1 VHLPRV
7 PARWGTAGLALG
19 VATAIGHAL
28 SYAFS
33 LVLSRALGPADF
45 GALGAL
51 LGIAVVASVPATALQ
66 TQVARYAAV
75 DPSDAATRQGY
86 RLSWGIGLAQGLA
99 LAAAAMPLAT
109 LLRLDSGLSVLL
121 LGAGLVPVSLIAAR
135 QGTLLGRGAFGLLA
149 TTVVLVP
156 ALRLAGGAVAA
167 WSRMGVSGALGM
179 QAVATWVGLVLVVL
193 LVRPVAGETRGTGGP
208 ASGPRLVGVLAA
220 GASLLGLFVLANVDV
235 LLARALLTDTES
247 GVYAVGALGAKAM
260 FWGSQFV
267 ALLVFPDVAR
277 RDSGGRVVL
286 LAGLIVTGIGG
297 AATALSVVL
306 AAPVVDLLV
315 GPAYAAAAAVVPWFV
330 VLGTLLAL
338 VQLMTYAAVA
348 AVDHR
353 VSVLL
358 WVTVVAESL
367 VIALAAHDS
376 VLEIVAVC
384 IVGTGLLTVASA
396 LLVRTGRTSADV

>member
-1 VHLPRV
+1 
-7 PARWGTAGLALG
+7 
-19 VATAIGHAL
+19 
-28 SYAFS
+28 
-33 LVLSRALGPADF
+33 
-45 GALGAL
+45 
-51 LGIAVVASVPATALQ
+51 LQ

-99 LAAAAMPLAT
+99 LAAAALPLAT